1 MGDFGNSRGMRPS
14 VVLFD
19 VNETLSDLSPIGA
32 RFFAVGAS
40 ASAASAWFAGVLRDG
55 FALTVAG
62 ARPSFADV
70 AREGLVAALSQVYLN
85 RPLDEA
91 VEHVLAGLAEL
102 PVHPDVVSGV
112 NALAERGHRLVTL
125 SNGAAS
131 VAEDLL
137 ERAGIR
143 DRFDQLLS
151 VEDARAWKPSPR
163 AYEYA
168 ACALGVPQDQLTLVA
183 AHPWDV
189 DGASR
194 AGLDTVW
201 VNRTEGQYPGCF
213 EKPGA
218 TVTGLDELP
227 DLWPRA

>member
-1 MGDFGNSRGMRPS
+1 MI
-14 VVLFD
+14 VFD
-19 VNETLSDLSPIGA
+19 VNETLSDLSPVGA

-62 ARPSFADV
+62 ARPSFAEV
-70 AREGLVAALSQVYLN
+70 AREGLVAALSQTNLN

-91 VEHVLAGLAEL
+91 VEHVLAGLGEL
-102 PVHPDVVSGV
+102 PVHPDVVSGI

-131 VAEDLL
+131 VAESLL

-163 AYEYA
+163 AYEFAGY
-168 ACALGVPQDQLTLVA
+168 ALGVPHQEMTLVA
-183 AHPWDV
+183 VHPWDI

-194 AGLDTVW
+194 EGLNTVW
-201 VNRTEGQYPGCF
+201 VNRTGGEYPGCF
-213 EKPGA
+213 EKPAA
-218 TVTGLDELP
+218 TVTGIDELP

>member
-1 MGDFGNSRGMRPS
+1 MRPS
-14 VVLFD
+14 AIVFD
-19 VNETLSDLSPIGA
+19 VNETLSDLSPLGA

-40 ASAASAWFAGVLRDG
+40 ASAASVWFAGVLRDG

-62 ARPSFADV
+62 ARPAFADV
-70 AREGLVAALSQVYLN
+70 AREGLRAMLSQVYLN
-85 RPLDEA
+85 RTLEEA
-91 VEHVLAGLAEL
+91 VEHVLDGVDEL

-125 SNGAAS
+125 SNGAAAM
-131 VAEDLL
+131 AESMLK
-137 ERAGIR
+137 RAGVR

-168 ACALGVPQDQLTLVA
+168 ACALGVPHEQLTLVA
-183 AHPWDV
+183 AHPWDI

-194 AGLDTVW
+194 AGLGTVW
-201 VNRTEGQYPGCF
+201 VNRTAGQYPACF
-213 EKPGA
+213 EPPDH
-218 TVTGLDELP
+218 TVADLEALAE
-227 DLWPRA
+227 LWPGSPRA